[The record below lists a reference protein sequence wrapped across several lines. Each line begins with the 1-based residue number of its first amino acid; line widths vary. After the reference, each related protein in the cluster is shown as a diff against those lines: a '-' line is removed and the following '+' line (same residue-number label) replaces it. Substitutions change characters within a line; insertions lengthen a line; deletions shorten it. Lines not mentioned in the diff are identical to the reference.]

1 VKTKRFIAV
10 LILASVILSSCAP
23 AKSYVDDGMRY
34 TCIDG
39 VEYILWMSQ
48 GITGHF
54 KSDGSLYTCTK

>member
-1 VKTKRFIAV
+1 VKIRRFVAV

-23 AKSYVDDGMRY
+23 ASSYRKDGITY
-34 TCIDG
+34 TCIDN

-54 KSDGSLYTCTK
+54 KSDGSLYTCTE